1 MPFGNNPVELVTD
14 SRSIASAQTLH
25 LSPEKNLAGTVASKG
40 VDRNNAR
47 HQGAIYHPLM
57 IIVAV
62 DTADG
67 DTVTLSIDHGDG
79 AAFNWQIATQVFSDA
94 PAQLVVF
101 DLEGD
106 FPGLLIYPKGSRLAP
121 DSLTIA
127 IPAEASTIAS
137 TSILFEILGS

>member
-1 MPFGNNPVELVTD
+1 MPFGNNSVELVTD
-14 SRSIASAQTLH
+14 SRSIATAQTLH

-57 IIVAV
+57 IVVAV
-62 DTADG
+62 DTADV
-67 DTVTLSIDHGDG
+67 DVVTLTLDHGDG
-79 AAFNWQIATQVFSDA
+79 VAFDWQIAQGTLVN
-94 PAQLVVF
+94 QLLIF

-106 FPGLLIYPKGSRLAP
+106 LPGLLIFPKGGRTAP

-137 TSILFEILGS
+137 TSILFEILP